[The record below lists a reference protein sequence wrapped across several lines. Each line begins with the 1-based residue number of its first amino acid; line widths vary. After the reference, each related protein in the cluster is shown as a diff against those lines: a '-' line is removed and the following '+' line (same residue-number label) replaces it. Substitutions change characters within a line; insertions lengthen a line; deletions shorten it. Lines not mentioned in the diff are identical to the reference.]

1 MAMAGLSADQ
11 RNYYYLNEAAR
22 TGIHKPILAAL
33 YAAHGRPQLNDGEVG
48 LGISPANRIPLD
60 QVNSFPGQ
68 VQFAAN
74 TVRSITDK
82 LTAQG
87 WKGADFWDAEQGRYT
102 DRFIQTIAGGYNPP
116 ASDFMAARLEATDHQ
131 KLLQAYLEDLTID
144 YKADGLPQNLSFLDP
159 ALLRFVERVPR
170 YYAGLSYQREAVLDA
185 LRIWR
190 KLNTRLGA
198 IASLLRLNE
207 TDPKLV
213 DLDDTILDKPLVQF
227 MQQLS
232 PFYAGYPHQREALIR
247 LTQLWRQVDSRGEAI
262 ASLEADT
269 SAETN
274 IQIIDPALV
283 AFAQRIPQFYRGKG
297 DQRHAVTEA
306 YRFWHGFDSRT
317 AALKEL
323 GVDAQV
329 LTASNPNR
337 TALINAATQLD
348 RALLDFIRRVPV
360 DYQETEQQREALI
373 RLVQLWR
380 GLETRDASIQS
391 LLDDVRRMERAR
403 RDSPDSPPKP
413 EPAPLPPRPSRWTPR
428 NIQLHAAIIPNGNFT
443 WAEATH
449 GGSRMPTNQATVDAM
464 VRIAAMAQQI
474 RDRIGR
480 PMRVTSWYRPPEVNR
495 AVGGASQSRHMVGDA
510 IDFYCDGLTGDQ
522 IYRALDPWWSG
533 GLGRYRSYPALCHID
548 ARGYRARWT
557 H

>member
-1 MAMAGLSADQ
+1 MAGLSADQ

-22 TGIHKPILAAL
+22 TGVHKPILAAL
-33 YAAHGRPQLNDGEVG
+33 YTVHRRPKLKDGELG
-48 LGISPANRIPLD
+48 LGIAPANRITPD
-60 QVNSFPGQ
+60 QVNTFAEQ

-87 WKGADFWDAEQGRYT
+87 WKGADFWDIDQGRYS
-102 DRFIQTIAGGYNPP
+102 DRFIQAIASGYNPP
-116 ASDFMAARLEATDHQ
+116 ASDLAAARLEPTDSQ
-131 KLLQAYLEDLTID
+131 SLLQAYLADLTID
-144 YKADGLPQNLSFLDP
+144 YKADGIPQNLSFLDP
-159 ALLRFVERVPR
+159 ALLRFLERVPR
-170 YYAGLSYQREAVLDA
+170 YYIGLSYQREALLET

-190 KLNTRLGA
+190 KLNTRQAA

-207 TDPKLV
+207 TAPSLPTV
-213 DLDDTILDKPLVQF
+213 DDLTLDKPLLQF
-227 MQQLS
+227 LQQLS
-232 PFYAGYPHQREALIR
+232 PFYAGYPHQREALLR
-247 LTQLWRQVDSRGEAI
+247 LTQLWRQLDSRGEAI
-262 ASLEADT
+262 VSLEDNS

-283 AFAQRIPQFYRGKG
+283 AFIQRIPQFYQGRGE
-297 DQRHAVTEA
+297 QRHALTEA
-306 YRFWHGFDSRT
+306 YRFWYGLDSRT

-323 GVDAQV
+323 GVEAQI

-337 TALINAATQLD
+337 NALINAATQLD
-348 RALLDFIRRVPV
+348 RALLEFIKRIPI

-373 RLVQLWR
+373 RLVQIWR
-380 GLETRDASIQS
+380 NLDGRENTIQS

-403 RDSPDSPPKP
+403 RDSTDAPPKP
-413 EPAPLPPRPSRWTPR
+413 DPAPLPPRPPRWQPD
-428 NIQLHAAIIPNGNFT
+428 NIQLHASIIPNGNFT

-449 GGSRMPTNQATVDAM
+449 GGSRMPPNQATVDAI
-464 VRIAAMAQQI
+464 VRIAELAQQA

-480 PMRVTSWYRPPEVNR
+480 PFRITSWYRPPEINR
-495 AVGGASQSRHMVGDA
+495 EAGGASQSRHLMGDA

-522 IYRALDPWWSG
+522 LYRALDPWWTG
-533 GLGRYRSYPALCHID
+533 GLGRYANYPALCHID
-548 ARGYRARWT
+548 ARGYRVRWK